1 MKYNYYI
8 SEMLCSQFS
17 RYLPQQLSMIGG
29 GGSYQSTFEEFVAIR
44 FFAELVNYE
53 GVKQLMLSKKLTHEG
68 VKEILK
74 LRMATYSDNFS
85 NQDQFPDFPFA
96 FSNHLEVVFMFKLQ
110 FEDREQLQ
118 FALNPTVNNIT
129 TDDTWL
135 PLTNIDLCDFN
146 Q

>member
-1 MKYNYYI
+1 MKCNYYI

-29 GGSYQSTFEEFVAIR
+29 ECGYQSTFEEFVAIR
-44 FFAELVNYE
+44 FFEELVNYE
-53 GVKQLMLSKKLTHEG
+53 GVKQLMLSKKLTHEA

-85 NQDQFPDFPFA
+85 NHDQIPDFPFA
-96 FSNHLEVVFMFKLQ
+96 FSNNLEVVFMFKLQ
-110 FEDREQLQ
+110 FEDREQLS